1 MYILTESNL
10 NMANTM
16 SERESQRIVFVDGL
30 FVFAMILVVVGHC
43 GMAPGFDKTYIYK
56 WIYSFHMPIFFWLSG
71 YLLNLQRGRG
81 YDDYGKF
88 LKKKSLRLLL
98 PLFVLTTLVYYPKVL
113 LSAFAARPAE
123 GSLKGFVDAFLYP
136 ADNPI
141 QPLWF
146 LTVLFLIYAAGYW
159 IRFFCKDS
167 LSRLSIVLALS
178 FAVEFVVVILGLD
191 LNLLDLSQV
200 FYEMP
205 FFILGMMM
213 SNGPW
218 LKSRKFHSLFI
229 TAVLLAI
236 LSLSV
241 YLKSIY
247 APPFGYGLCWKYF
260 NAIVGIWFSISFIL
274 CLEDKG
280 IRFLPQLRNYTFC
293 IYLLQWF
300 AMTPVRTVYNM
311 SHGFGISATLWNVA
325 IFAAGLFVPFFIGKF
340 VNKHL
345 SNKGFT
351 RYARMA
357 IGL

>member
-1 MYILTESNL
+1 MSLHISN
-10 NMANTM
+10 NECISVKN
-16 SERESQRIVFVDGL
+16 RITFVDGL
-30 FVFAMILVVVGHC
+30 FVFAMVLVVVGHC
-43 GMAPGFDKTYIYK
+43 GFTPEFNISYLHR

-123 GSLKGFVDAFLYP
+123 GSFKGFVDAFLYP

-159 IRFFCKDS
+159 IRFFCKHS

-178 FAVEFVVVILGLD
+178 FAVEFVVVILRLD
-191 LNLLDLSQV
+191 LNLLDISQV

-205 FFILGMMM
+205 FFILGMLM
-213 SNGPW
+213 SKNSW
-218 LKSRKFHSLFI
+218 LKSKMFHSKMIVVLLFI
-229 TAVLLAI
+229 V

-241 YLKSIY
+241 HFQSMHTLS
-247 APPFGYGLCWKYF
+247 PVSNLCWRYL
-260 NAIVGIWFSISFIL
+260 NAVVGVWFSISFIL
-274 CLEDKG
+274 CLEDRN
-280 IRFLPQLRNYTFC
+280 IRFIPQIRNYTFC

-300 AMTPVRTVYNM
+300 SMGPVRVAYHAT
-311 SHGFGISATLWNVA
+311 HGLGLPMAFWYAV
-325 IFAAGLFVPFFIGKF
+325 IFAAGLLIPYWLGWFIDRKIS
-340 VNKHL
+340 KT
-345 SNKGFT
+345 GFS
-351 RYARMA
+351 RYFRMS